1 MADKQFARSGPA
13 EFDKLADDDP
23 LSELARIVGYD
34 ARPAVQQLQELQR
47 HQETIRRDPA
57 FDLED
62 ELLRAFDSYDAP
74 RAAPV
79 HPDSGLVEHPA
90 ATAAGSPEPVLE
102 SREPESQ
109 APLMEPSAPAVER
122 AAELSGEPV
131 AFSPEED
138 QVPSDREAD
147 VFVTQD
153 VDSAVDLER
162 ELELSL
168 GYEDLSAEAAPV
180 GDGMQPVQQPET
192 PDLPVFE
199 DWQEPLASRLAAA
212 GKAAERAHIAEP
224 VYLYMAEPEQPQEAA
239 VTEAVAAHVSPALPP
254 EPAAPE
260 PVDRLLAD
268 VERFPIIPIVP
279 AAAVAAA
286 SVAAQPAP
294 AVSAPVAKKNT
305 YPFTPMFSRATP
317 VASAAGASQQRAYA
331 TPMPAPAAVQAPAP
345 AVAPEAPAVREAEFA
360 QNVAPQAES
369 EPSFDLDDFELEL
382 ADIALDMDLLK
393 DDAPKAA
400 AEAPPAVGH
409 PALVEPEAQPFLQAL
424 APVNAPKAV
433 AEAPPV
439 AGHPA
444 LVEPAAQ
451 PFLQALAPVSAPELR
466 REQAPVSAVDQA
478 PGVAEAVETSS
489 ESPLPFD
496 PAMIG
501 EMESGVAPIA
511 DLDVPQL
518 PSLEAEE
525 KPVSYPGDFDL
536 DIDAEMAQLFN
547 TPAPAAK
554 SGRSSQA
561 DAAPAARAGSAGNGG
576 APLASL
582 DDFEEF
588 EKAME
593 EDFQRSMSERRSA
606 AQDAERL
613 AAMPRAESEDFAE
626 QGYGRRSQ
634 RTMLLAASV
643 AGVIILGGAAV
654 YAWMGGSSAVLSGD
668 GPRIILADK
677 DPVKIVPEQ
686 KGGKTVPNQ
695 DKAVYDRVAGDQGTA
710 PRQEAL
716 VSSTEEPMDV
726 VQRTLT
732 PESLPLEGSEN
743 GDALPGVSPPEE
755 EEVARLTPDASAD
768 NAAAEEEAA
777 PAVAPR
783 KVRTM
788 IVKPDGTLVPRDE
801 PTESASAA
809 TAAAQPIPADAS
821 AEAGA
826 SGTEGKAAVAVA
838 AAELRTAEEPAAP
851 AGKVALAAPS
861 EPAGNE
867 VAPVR
872 SVKTTAVGSE
882 PTPSAKPAAEAP
894 AAAAP
899 EAKPATE
906 TAAAQPAAPLAT
918 ASVPAGSYVVQI
930 ASLPSEAEA
939 QKSYNNLSAK
949 FASVIGGRGV
959 DIRKAEIAGKGTYYR
974 VRIPAGSREE
984 ANALCSRYKSAGG
997 SCLVTK

>member
-47 HQETIRRDPA
+47 HQETIRRDPT

-79 HPDSGLVEHPA
+79 HPDSGLVEHPGA
-90 ATAAGSPEPVLE
+90 HSASSPEPVLE
-102 SREPESQ
+102 SQEPEKQ
-109 APLMEPSAPAVER
+109 ELLMEPSAPAVEL
-122 AAELSGEPV
+122 AEEVSGEPV
-131 AFSPEED
+131 AFSPEDD
-138 QVPSDREAD
+138 QVSSDGEAD
-147 VFVTQD
+147 VFAAPD

-168 GYEDLSAEAAPV
+168 GYEDLSAEAAPS
-180 GDGMQPVQQPET
+180 GEAMHAGQQVEAPE
-192 PDLPVFE
+192 LPVFE

-212 GKAAERAHIAEP
+212 GKAAERANIAEP
-224 VYLYMAEPEQPQEAA
+224 VYLDMAEPELPQEAA

-254 EPAAPE
+254 EPAAPDH
-260 PVDRLLAD
+260 VDRLLAD
-268 VERFPIIPIVP
+268 VERFPIIPVVP
-279 AAAVAAA
+279 ATAVAAA
-286 SVAAQPAP
+286 SVAAQSAP
-294 AVSAPVAKKNT
+294 AISAPVAKKNT
-305 YPFTPMFSRATP
+305 YPFTPTFSRATP
-317 VASAAGASQQRAYA
+317 VASVAGASQQRAYA
-331 TPMPAPAAVQAPAP
+331 TPIPAPAALQAPAP
-345 AVAPEAPAVREAEFA
+345 VVAPEAPAEPEPVTA
-360 QNVAPQAES
+360 QSSSSQAES

-382 ADIALDMDLLK
+382 ADIALDMDLPK

-400 AEAPPAVGH
+400 AEAPPV
-409 PALVEPEAQPFLQAL
+409 V
-424 APVNAPKAV
+424 
-433 AEAPPV
+433 
-439 AGHPA
+439 GHPA

-451 PFLQALAPVSAPELR
+451 PFLQALAPANEPELR
-466 REQAPVSAVDQA
+466 REQAPARTAVQA
-478 PGVAEAVETSS
+478 PVVAEAEETSS

-554 SGRSSQA
+554 SGARSSQA
-561 DAAPAARAGSAGNGG
+561 DIAPAMRAGSAGNGS

-606 AQDAERL
+606 AQDAERV
-613 AAMPRAESEDFAE
+613 AAVPGAETDDFAE

-668 GPRIILADK
+668 GPKIILADK

-686 KGGKTVPNQ
+686 KGGKLVPNQ
-695 DKAVYDRVAGDQGTA
+695 DKAVYDRVAGDQGNG

-755 EEVARLTPDASAD
+755 EEVARLTPDASAE
-768 NAAAEEEAA
+768 NAAADEEAA

-788 IVKPDGTLVPRDE
+788 IVKPDGTLVPREE
-801 PTESASAA
+801 PAETASTA
-809 TAAAQPIPADAS
+809 TAASQPIPANAS
-821 AEAGA
+821 AEAGT
-826 SGTEGKAAVAVA
+826 SGSQGKAAVAVA
-838 AAELRTAEEPAAP
+838 AAELRAAEEPAAP

-882 PTPSAKPAAEAP
+882 PAPSAKPAAEAP
-894 AAAAP
+894 SAATPAAAP
-899 EAKPATE
+899 EAKPATQ
-906 TAAAQPAAPLAT
+906 TAAAQATAPLAT